1 MKKSMQNVE
10 VGEAGFFKALIRG
23 DSFTKLSLLLPGIGN
38 IRRGQIGK
46 GILFICITAAYWLY
60 FFGTGLSVL
69 EKLPTLGTK
78 TQEKVWDEVQGI
90 YVYEAG
96 DNSLL
101 ILLSGVIFVF
111 LTVAFILFWRSAV
124 RSAYKTEELKKAGRR
139 VPTFWEEIESYFD
152 GKLYRSLLSL
162 PVLGV
167 LIFTVLPLV
176 FMISMAFTNYDR
188 DHQVPGKLFTW
199 IGLDNFRTVLDFDG
213 AFGKTFWPILGW
225 TLVWAVFATFLNY
238 ILGMLLAILIN
249 NKSVRAKGFW
259 RFCFILSIAT
269 PQFVTLLTMR
279 TLLQPNGAVNV
290 LLRELGFLASD
301 AALPFFTDATW
312 ARVTIILVNIW
323 VGVPYTLLTTTGI
336 LQNIPV
342 ELYEAAKV
350 DGANARVTFLKIT
363 LPYMLFVTAP
373 TLITTFINNIN
384 NFNVIYLLS
393 GGAPATLEYY
403 RGTAGKTDLLV
414 TWLYKLTIDNK
425 DYCYGAVIGILT
437 FVISIVFSLVAYRR
451 TAAYKNEEG
460 FQ

>member
-1 MKKSMQNVE
+1 MLRKIS
-10 VGEAGFFKALIRG
+10 
-23 DSFTKLSLLLPGIGN
+23 
-38 IRRGQIGK
+38 
-46 GILFICITAAYWLY
+46 
-60 FFGTGLSVL
+60 
-69 EKLPTLGTK
+69 TLGTK

-90 YVYEAG
+90 FVYEPG

-111 LTVAFILFWRSAV
+111 VTLAFSLLLRAAV
-124 RSAYKTEELKKAGRR
+124 RSAYFTEQLVRAGRR
-139 VPTFWEEIESYFD
+139 VPKFRDEIELHLN
-152 GKLYRSLLSL
+152 GRLHRTLLSL

-167 LIFTVLPLV
+167 LVFTILPLV

-199 IGLDNFRTVLDFDG
+199 IGLDNFRTLLDFNG
-213 AFGKTFWPILGW
+213 AFGQTFWPILGW
-225 TLVWAVFATFLNY
+225 TFTWAVFATFLNY

-249 NKSVRAKGFW
+249 RREVRCKAFW
-259 RFCFILSIAT
+259 RFCFILSIAV

-290 LLRELGFLASD
+290 LLREWGLIASD
-301 AALPFFTDATW
+301 AALPFFTNATW

-350 DGANARVTFLKIT
+350 DGANTRVTFLKIT

-373 TLITTFINNIN
+373 TLIAAFIGNIN

-437 FVISIVFSLVAYRR
+437 FVISIVISLVTYRR
-451 TAAYKNEEG
+451 TSTYKNEEG